1 MKEPAPDIDPLLAAQ
16 LARAASGERVE
27 ALLLLRG
34 EARAELGAAGAG
46 GVAGAATLG
55 PATGSASTGAPT
67 TGSAPGGAPRR
78 GDPAPLPAFVR
89 AALGGSAA
97 ATIEFRPFPALGAAY
112 VAGPAA
118 LMRRLLAAPEIASA
132 TLPDASE

>member
-1 MKEPAPDIDPLLAAQ
+1 MVEPAPDIDPLLAAQ
-16 LARAASGERVE
+16 LARAAPGERVE

-34 EARAELGAAGAG
+34 AARSGLGAAGAATTATTTTGTTMG
-46 GVAGAATLG
+46 GASHHG
-55 PATGSASTGAPT
+55 AST
-67 TGSAPGGAPRR
+67 
-78 GDPAPLPAFVR
+78 PLPAFVR
-89 AALGGSAA
+89 AVLGATAA
-97 ATIEFRPFPALGAAY
+97 AAIEFRPFPALGAAY